1 MASAVDPFP
10 NNVLGPTAPAENGFA
25 ITPHDTNELAFITRA
40 LVAYTTAG
48 LIDVVTVKGDTVRI
62 YLALGVPFPIR
73 ARIVKTTSA
82 VAAGISGLY

>member
-1 MASAVDPFP
+1 MAVSDPFASHTTG
-10 NNVLGPTAPAENGFA
+10 LDSPAENGFA
-25 ITPHDTNELAFITRA
+25 ITPHDSNEVAFVTRA

-48 LIDVVTVKGDTVRI
+48 IIDVVTVKGNTVRI

-73 ARIVKTTSA
+73 ARIVKSTDA

>member
-1 MASAVDPFP
+1 MALAQDP
-10 NNVLGPTAPAENGFA
+10 LGPLGLIPGGPYQNGFA
-25 ITPHDTNELAFITRA
+25 ITPHDTNELAFVTSA

-48 LIDVVTVKGDTVRI
+48 LIDVITVKGDTVRI

-73 ARIVKTTSA
+73 ARIVKTSAA